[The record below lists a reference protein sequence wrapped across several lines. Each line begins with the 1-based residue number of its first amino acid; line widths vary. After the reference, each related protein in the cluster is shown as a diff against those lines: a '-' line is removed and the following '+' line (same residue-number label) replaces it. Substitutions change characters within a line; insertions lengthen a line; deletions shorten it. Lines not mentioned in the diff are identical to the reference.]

1 MFVWSLT
8 TLRTLLRLQVLNL
21 MRPVS
26 LGVHFS
32 LVVFMTTVQVGT
44 EVDLT
49 RVGIFPGVNDEARQ
63 GQRS

>member
-32 LVVFMTTVQVGT
+32 LVVFMATVQV
-44 EVDLT
+44 
-49 RVGIFPGVNDEARQ
+49 
-63 GQRS
+63 RSRYRDGFDQS